1 MTRTCPLSVQ
11 QTPGY
16 PAVKRFVGY
25 ASGNVGFIKPQFV
38 YEHDYKI
45 NNARKYAKTDAN
57 YQWSTNLPGA
67 YRDTRASDDG
77 DMLDFT
83 VGSLFTWQLDG
94 KKTYYISTHI
104 PLSGGGPP
112 NTGATLA
119 AQISPNDGGRGAAQA
134 AVAGGCE
141 FQFNPHSTNQTP
153 SLGSGDVGWCGGV
166 KNPGK
171 TYILVSKAGFGIF
184 ATGSCRNW
192 KFAHGFTPC

>member
-1 MTRTCPLSVQ
+1 MRRHRSAY
-11 QTPGY
+11 TPAIR
-16 PAVKRFVGY
+16 P
-25 ASGNVGFIKPQFV
+25 IKPQFV

-45 NNARKYAKTDAN
+45 NYAKTDAN

-67 YRDTRASDDG
+67 YRDTRASDG
-77 DMLDFT
+77 SDMLDFT

-94 KKTYYISTHI
+94 KKTYYVSIHI